1 MVATF
6 PRPDLPQGRPGLVG
20 QIAQLVEHGTENA
33 GVASSTLA
41 LPTSFPLPH
50 SLRTRLAEVAG
61 AASTRRAGVTPQ
73 PSPSRPISC
82 REAELLARPGL
93 TPQLRL
99 LLLSPRALRHCH
111 ADGAIAALHRWAQ
124 VLGDVDRSELP
135 IHGDDAVQL
144 FGWYLRHVTEVDPDR
159 LRVTLEV
166 LLQRPETPVMS
177 TATRLHAK
185 GRVAALLRLLQKR
198 FGPLPTNVE
207 PRLAAATSEQLDRY
221 LDRVLDAAS
230 LAEVLAD

>member
-73 PSPSRPISC
+73 PSPPRPISC

-124 VLGDVDRSELP
+124 VLGDVDR
-135 IHGDDAVQL
+135 IHFVQAVVVAR
-144 FGWYLRHVTEVDPDR
+144 GGTLRPVTGNGG
-159 LRVTLEV
+159 
-166 LLQRPETPVMS
+166 
-177 TATRLHAK
+177 TAT
-185 GRVAALLRLLQKR
+185 QT
-198 FGPLPTNVE
+198 P
-207 PRLAAATSEQLDRY
+207 
-221 LDRVLDAAS
+221 
-230 LAEVLAD
+230 

>member
-1 MVATF
+1 
-6 PRPDLPQGRPGLVG
+6 
-20 QIAQLVEHGTENA
+20 
-33 GVASSTLA
+33 
-41 LPTSFPLPH
+41 
-50 SLRTRLAEVAG
+50 
-61 AASTRRAGVTPQ
+61 
-73 PSPSRPISC
+73 
-82 REAELLARPGL
+82 
-93 TPQLRL
+93 L

-124 VLGDVDRSELP
+124 VLCDVDRSELP

-166 LLQRPETPVMS
+166 LLQRPETPIMS
-177 TATRLHAK
+177 TATKLRAQGRVEGRVE
-185 GRVAALLRLLQKR
+185 GRVAALLRQLQKR
-198 FGPLPTNVE
+198 FGPLPTDLE
-207 PRLAAATSEQLDRY
+207 PRLQAATSEQIDRY